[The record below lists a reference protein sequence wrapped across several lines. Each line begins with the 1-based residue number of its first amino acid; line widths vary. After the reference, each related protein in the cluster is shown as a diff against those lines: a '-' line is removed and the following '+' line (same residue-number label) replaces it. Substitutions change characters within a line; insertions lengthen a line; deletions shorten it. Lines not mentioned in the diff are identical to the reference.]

1 MSGDTNTT
9 GTAPKV
15 SSLRL
20 LSTMGG
26 AGALAGLL
34 IVLVYQFTLPTV
46 LANRA
51 ARLETAILQVVPGS
65 TRYDTLYVVDG
76 ALTATLPPGADARK
90 LEKVYRGVNEAG
102 GTTGFAIPTSQPGFQ
117 DVIDIIFGFDPD
129 KPGTLGLAILSSRET
144 PGLGDKIEAPKW
156 LEQFTTLTT
165 PLTAVKAGAAQNPG
179 DAQMITGATIS
190 SRTVI
195 GAINKALERW
205 TPILAAYRA
214 GGTS

>member
-1 MSGDTNTT
+1 MSGDTKAA

-20 LSTMGG
+20 LGTMGG
-26 AGALAGLL
+26 AGAMAGLL

-51 ARLETAILQVVPGS
+51 ARLDTAILQVVPGS

-76 ALTATLPPGADARK
+76 TLTATLPAGADARK
-90 LEKVYRGVNEAG
+90 LEKVYLGVNESG
-102 GTTGFAIPTSQPGFQ
+102 GPTGFAIPTSQAGFQ
-117 DVIDIIFGFDPD
+117 DVIDIIFGYDPG
-129 KPGTLGLAILSSRET
+129 KPGTLGLVILSSRET
-144 PGLGDKIEAPKW
+144 PGLGDKIESPKW
-156 LEQFTTLTT
+156 LEQFATLTT
-165 PLTAVKAGAAQNPG
+165 PLTAVKAGAAQHPG
-179 DAQMITGATIS
+179 EAQMITGATIS

-205 TPILAAYRA
+205 APILAAYRA